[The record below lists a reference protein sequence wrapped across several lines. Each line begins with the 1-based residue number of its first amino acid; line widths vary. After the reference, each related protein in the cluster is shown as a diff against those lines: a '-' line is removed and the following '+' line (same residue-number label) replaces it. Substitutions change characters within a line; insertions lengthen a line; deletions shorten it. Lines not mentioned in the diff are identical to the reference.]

1 MDTQMT
7 DLPSNSSR
15 AFWPLDG
22 ASDSEF
28 KSLCH
33 ILWDWDLCIGC
44 KNGQRCVSSQCPWK
58 EKSPKLQPFFR
69 FYQEIT
75 ASYIPEMH
83 TTSNYALRTHKDL
96 FDIIQ
101 TLKQNRNTPR
111 SSLTTELFARRG
123 EKSQPYIADQNRA
136 FDLAVRIMTTV
147 CSSIENQPGY
157 DTLVW
162 HSDKTFQ
169 DFVGSI
175 GGLKYHPA
183 LVSNDEWSPN
193 PKEQL
198 TAARLK
204 KFAHLRFRGTDDL
217 KNHLR
222 LEERTVEIF
231 YHTSFLKEHL
241 RATRDG
247 ANTQSLTDASSR

>member
-1 MDTQMT
+1 
-7 DLPSNSSR
+7 
-15 AFWPLDG
+15 
-22 ASDSEF
+22 
-28 KSLCH
+28 
-33 ILWDWDLCIGC
+33 LWDWDLCIGC

-247 ANTQSLTDASSR
+247 VNTQSLTDASSR